1 MGFSD
6 KLKQLKQQ
14 AQDAVAENKDKIHE
28 AVEVVSVGADQ
39 KTHGKYTAKI
49 AKFGQKASDA
59 VDKFGGDAEGQTGDA
74 AGAARD
80 PSAAAPPA
88 DGHAA
93 PAPEA
98 GLGSPSFADATPTPS
113 GPSFADAT
121 PAPSGPSFADAR
133 PAPSGPSFDDAAPAP
148 SADAKPA
155 GPAFDDGPHF
165 S

>member
-14 AQDAVAENKDKIHE
+14 AQEAVAENKDKIHE

-59 VDKFGGDAEGQTGDA
+59 VDKFGGDAAGQAGDA
-74 AGAARD
+74 AGAAQD

-88 DGHAA
+88 GEHVA

-98 GLGSPSFADATPTPS
+98 GMGSPSSADA
-113 GPSFADAT
+113 A
-121 PAPSGPSFADAR
+121 PAPSGPSFDDAA
-133 PAPSGPSFDDAAPAP
+133 PAPPGPSFDDAAPAP

-155 GPAFDDGPHF
+155 GPVLDDGPHF